1 MNVLHPYP
9 HNRFQRIAQNCYL
22 FTSDPNYCLLH
33 NNLTLLKAIPGKRN
47 TKKLISKQKQKVK
60 QKRRRTGILFRTIPV
75 ETSYLIIIPSLIGD
89 RVVSE
94 AIHFDVA
101 IDVQLLIA
109 QLLIAWNGIVVG
121 EAASRIVTLFLT
133 LGLGCGS
140 HRSTA
145 R

>member
-1 MNVLHPYP
+1 M
-9 HNRFQRIAQNCYL
+9 
-22 FTSDPNYCLLH
+22 
-33 NNLTLLKAIPGKRN
+33 
-47 TKKLISKQKQKVK
+47 KQEG
-60 QKRRRTGILFRTIPV
+60 RRTGILFRTIPV
-75 ETSYLIIIPSLIGD
+75 EASYLIIIPSLIGD